1 MSNSIVV
8 TVPHRLGRAEAHRR
22 IAAEI
27 ERLKLAYVDKFAHS
41 DIAWTGDK
49 ADVRVVALGQEVNGQ
64 LDVSDDSVRIE
75 VTLPWILAALTQR
88 LQGMIQTT
96 AQNSLQ
102 LEDKTKKTS

>member
-27 ERLKLAYVDKFAHS
+27 ERLKAAYVDKFAHS
-41 DIAWTGDK
+41 DVAWTGDK
-49 ADVRVVALGQEVNGQ
+49 ADLRVVALGQEVNGQ
-64 LDVSDDSVRIE
+64 LDVADDSVRIE

-96 AQNSLQ
+96 AQNTLQ

>member
-1 MSNSIVV
+1 MSNSIVI

-27 ERLKLAYVDKFAHS
+27 ERFKIAYVDKFAHS
-41 DIAWTGDK
+41 DVAWTGDK

-64 LDVSDDSVRIE
+64 VDVADDSVRIE

-88 LQGMIQTT
+88 LHSKIQTS
-96 AQNSLQ
+96 AQDALQ
-102 LEDKTKKTS
+102 LEDKTKKTN